1 MVGGIALILFAI
13 LLRFFGLTILP
24 LIFGIVGLLMALF
37 GNSKQSELDPW
48 ESEDEQSEQN
58 EESAFDTTLDC
69 ETEQYEYDAKADKY
83 F

>member
-13 LLRFFGLTILP
+13 LLRFFGLIILP

-37 GNSKQSELDPW
+37 SGSKQSEPDLW
-48 ESEDEQSEQN
+48 EDEAEETQSGHSEVG
-58 EESAFDTTLDC
+58 TTLDR
-69 ETEQYEYDAKADKY
+69 ETEQYEYDAKADEY

>member
-13 LLRFFGLTILP
+13 LLRFFGLIILP

-37 GNSKQSELDPW
+37 GGSKQTEPDPW
-48 ESEDEQSEQN
+48 EDEAEMSA
-58 EESAFDTTLDC
+58 ESSFDTTIDC
-69 ETEQYEYDAKADKY
+69 EAEQYEYDAKADEY

>member
-13 LLRFFGLTILP
+13 LLRFFGLIILP

-37 GNSKQSELDPW
+37 GGSKQTEPDPW
-48 ESEDEQSEQN
+48 ESEDEQ
-58 EESAFDTTLDC
+58 SAFDTTLDC